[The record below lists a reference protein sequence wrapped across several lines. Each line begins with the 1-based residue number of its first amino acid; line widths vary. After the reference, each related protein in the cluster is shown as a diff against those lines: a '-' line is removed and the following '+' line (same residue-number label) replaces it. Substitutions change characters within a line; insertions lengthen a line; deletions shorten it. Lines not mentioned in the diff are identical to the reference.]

1 MEFKTYKYAQLK
13 DISEDFIR
21 NNNIKIKALPTD
33 IELLIEKSGIIIE
46 SINDL
51 LKEFSVKGL
60 VTKDVKNR
68 GKIKIFI
75 DSKHYEEDEFEYK
88 FTLAEELAHSLL
100 HIDLYD
106 NINDV
111 ENYIR
116 IYKSI
121 SEEDYRKYEQQARNL
136 ASFLLLPEKEFN
148 KYVLDYIDS
157 RIDEFQEINF
167 QSAEDFADKLS
178 NLISKKLVLSHHVIY
193 WTMAK
198 RYPERLV
205 DIIKKKYFG
214 ILKI

>member
-51 LKEFSVKGL
+51 RKEFSVKGL